1 MRLTGARPDDS
12 DEWITIPSHT
22 KCPRS
27 FRLHLHECS
36 NQGIN
41 PYQYLQQQ
49 NYKSLKNFILPNG
62 ESIQASFESIATLT
76 SFFSTNTSQNDTHT
90 FLKHKIPTNGHNT
103 YVKSNKI
110 DTSLAPTQNNLN
122 NIPPKMLTQKNK
134 SFIVTRSSQTG
145 ITSCKN
151 HPKFHRNMKFTE
163 PIRSIIATSNY
174 KHSSHDKVLTLYK
187 HILKLNLS
195 PFKLV
200 READSLSHDTILS
213 RSRISNTKDFTLTF
227 H

>member
-1 MRLTGARPDDS
+1 MRLTGARPDDC

-76 SFFSTNTSQNDTHT
+76 SFFSTITSQNDTHT
-90 FLKHKIPTNGHNT
+90 LLKHKIPTNGHNS
-103 YVKSNKI
+103 YVESNQS
-110 DTSLAPTQNNLN
+110 DPRLAPTQNDLN
-122 NIPPKMLTQKNK
+122 NIPPKMLTQK
-134 SFIVTRSSQTG
+134 I
-145 ITSCKN
+145 
-151 HPKFHRNMKFTE
+151 
-163 PIRSIIATSNY
+163 
-174 KHSSHDKVLTLYK
+174 KV
-187 HILKLNLS
+187 S
-195 PFKLV
+195 
-200 READSLSHDTILS
+200 
-213 RSRISNTKDFTLTF
+213 
-227 H
+227 